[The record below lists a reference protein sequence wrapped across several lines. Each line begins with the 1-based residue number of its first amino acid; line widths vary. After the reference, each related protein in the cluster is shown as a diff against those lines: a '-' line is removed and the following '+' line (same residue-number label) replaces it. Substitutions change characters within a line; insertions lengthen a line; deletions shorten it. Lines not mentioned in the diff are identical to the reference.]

1 MNHRWVLVMTVLL
14 LLVAA
19 TPVWAGG
26 RKLAD
31 HELDQVTAGDFTID
45 FLDGAF
51 KLQFES
57 SAGPHKSVSGAG
69 NMSFTAGSLA
79 GSTPGILLTQDA
91 QQNLKSLVNIN
102 AVSSNVNVLLN
113 LVINVNSTISG
124 LTQGNL
130 VERP

>member
-1 MNHRWVLVMTVLL
+1 MTVLL
-14 LLVAA
+14 LLIAA
-19 TPVWAGG
+19 TPGWAGG

-31 HELDQVTAGDFTID
+31 HDLDQVTAGDFTID
-45 FLDGAF
+45 FLNGAL

-57 SAGPHKSVSGAG
+57 SAGPGKSVSGEG
-69 NMSFTAGSLA
+69 NMTFSAVSLPA
-79 GSTPGILLTQDA
+79 STPGILLTEDA
-91 QQNLKSLVNIN
+91 QQNLRSLVNIN

-113 LVINVNSTISG
+113 LVINVNSTVSG

>member
-1 MNHRWVLVMTVLL
+1 MNRKWVLVMTVLL
-14 LLVAA
+14 LLIAA
-19 TPVWAGG
+19 TPGWAGG

-31 HELDQVTAGDFTID
+31 HDLDQVTAGDFTID
-45 FLDGAF
+45 FLNGAF

-57 SAGPHKSVSGAG
+57 SAGPSKSVSGEG
-69 NMSFTAGSLA
+69 NMTFSAVSLPA
-79 GSTPGILLTQDA
+79 STPGILLTEDA
-91 QQNLKSLVNIN
+91 QQNLRSLVNIN

-113 LVINVNSTISG
+113 LVINVNSTVSG